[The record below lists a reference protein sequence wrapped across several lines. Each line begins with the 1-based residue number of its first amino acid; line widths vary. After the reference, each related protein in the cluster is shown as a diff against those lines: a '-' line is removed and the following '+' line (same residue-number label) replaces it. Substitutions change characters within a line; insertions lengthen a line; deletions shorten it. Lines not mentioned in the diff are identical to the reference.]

1 VTAGG
6 VSRSGV
12 TGQRGKV
19 GTGEGGSQHLFNREE
34 LGADPFVSYRRWLV
48 VPRAADPLTFDIDGR
63 LNAGGVRN
71 QIRGT

>member
-1 VTAGG
+1 VETNDGAI
-6 VSRSGV
+6 VAIDTPELV
-12 TGQRGKV
+12 PPD
-19 GTGEGGSQHLFNREE
+19 LFNREE

-63 LNAGGVRN
+63 LNAGGVRD